1 MNLRWRYV
9 GMAAIIVTASPA
21 APAIAAVSCSGPLE
35 IVEARPAAIKAAVL
49 STGKTV
55 LTFSGYSGAEYEDPA
70 ALRAAVVAVL
80 EGHDPARTLVNI
92 GATQVGIGAAY
103 ELAKGRGFS
112 TMGIVSSLAR
122 DEQVPFAPCV
132 DVVFLVPDT
141 IWGGRWPGTR
151 HLSPTSAAMVDT
163 GAEFVAIGGGEVTRD
178 EMVAARQAGKPV
190 HYVPADMSHA
200 IARRKATAKGMSAPT
215 DFKGAAH
222 SALAGKGQQIP
233 SGRGK

>member
-1 MNLRWRYV
+1 MNPRWRYV

-21 APAIAAVSCSGPLE
+21 VPAIAAPSCSGPLE

-80 EGHDPARTLVNI
+80 EGHDPAGTLVNI

-132 DVVFLVPDT
+132 DVVFLDAIKSEYPEYWKLVRPLIAPGGLIIADNVLGSGDWWIDDASSDNLMRAGADRFNRLVASDTDFEAVAVPLRQ
-141 IWGGRWPGTR
+141 GV
-151 HLSPTSAAMVDT
+151 L
-163 GAEFVAIGGGEVTRD
+163 IG
-178 EMVAARQAGKPV
+178 
-190 HYVPADMSHA
+190 
-200 IARRKATAKGMSAPT
+200 RRKS
-215 DFKGAAH
+215 
-222 SALAGKGQQIP
+222 
-233 SGRGK
+233 